1 MEIPDDIRGAAVKI
15 YTQYT
20 ADRGWSLIDLIADE
34 LRDERE
40 RATIAERERC
50 AKIAEQR
57 YLASDQPSNF
67 VANVRKFHGED
78 IAAAIRGA

>member
-1 MEIPDDIRGAAVKI
+1 MTREELEIL
-15 YTQYT
+15 
-20 ADRGWSLIDLIADE
+20 DRKASLICEKLHVTPNSSGMRFVITDE
-34 LRDERE
+34 IQRCIMAE
-40 RATIAERERC
+40 RARC